1 MGQRTDVHLVDGI
14 AIMTLVPDYVGL
26 LLFRRCYGSIWYHHI

>member
-26 LLFRRCYGSIWYHHI
+26 LLFPRCHRSSRYHLV